1 MHYPA
6 NWSWG
11 YTLILH
17 ISSRTLCLD
26 LTPIIPATVLQERVQ
41 YLEGRIN
48 NQIIRVEGL
57 IYTLLIKILC
67 NKVKVSS
74 GLNFMIYVLVKIEC
88 SCLLLPSAVCFN
100 CQWHGYLLIL
110 LSYNFSKWIINDTK
124 FLEKSFKSL
133 NENSKTCIYNL
144 LIYFFICRRE
154 EIEKVMRIF
163 FLFFLLENEQ
173 LGKWLRHNWET
184 GLPQHQLQWQV
195 VTKRT
200 KEIWNLRRYIMT
212 MIPRKYTTG

>member
-1 MHYPA
+1 MLMPSFA
-6 NWSWG
+6 FSNMLS
-11 YTLILH
+11 L
-17 ISSRTLCLD
+17 
-26 LTPIIPATVLQERVQ
+26 PITW
-41 YLEGRIN
+41 
-48 NQIIRVEGL
+48 
-57 IYTLLIKILC
+57 
-67 NKVKVSS
+67 
-74 GLNFMIYVLVKIEC
+74 
-88 SCLLLPSAVCFN
+88 LPITC
-100 CQWHGYLLIL
+100 
-110 LSYNFSKWIINDTK
+110 NFSKWIINDTK

-133 NENSKTCIYNL
+133 NEISETCYNL
-144 LIYFFICRRE
+144 LICFFICRKE

-163 FLFFLLENEQ
+163 FLFFLLESEQ

>member
-1 MHYPA
+1 MSWFNTNYSC
-6 NWSWG
+6 NW
-11 YTLILH
+11 
-17 ISSRTLCLD
+17 
-26 LTPIIPATVLQERVQ
+26 LQERVQ
-41 YLEGRIN
+41 CLDGRIN

-67 NKVKVSS
+67 NKAKVSS
-74 GLNFMIYVLVKIEC
+74 EMNFIIYAFVKIEC
-88 SCLLLPSAVCFN
+88 WCLLLPSAVCFH
-100 CQWHGYLLIL
+100 CQSLGYLLIL
-110 LSYNFSKWIINDTK
+110 WSYNFSKWIINDTK

-133 NENSKTCIYNL
+133 NEISKTCYNL

-163 FLFFLLENEQ
+163 FLFFLLESEQ

-195 VTKRT
+195 VMKRT